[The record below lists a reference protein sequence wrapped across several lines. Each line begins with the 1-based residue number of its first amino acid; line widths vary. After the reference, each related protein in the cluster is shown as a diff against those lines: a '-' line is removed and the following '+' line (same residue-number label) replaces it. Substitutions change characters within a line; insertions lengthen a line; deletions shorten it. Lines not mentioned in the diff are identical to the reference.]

1 MALLFPT
8 AAAAA
13 FPGSGDDYGKNSIF

>member
-8 AAAAA
+8 AAAAE
-13 FPGSGDDYGKNSIF
+13 FPGSGNDYGKNSIF

>member
-8 AAAAA
+8 AAAAE
-13 FPGSGDDYGKNSIF
+13 FPGSGNDYGK